1 VASQLR
7 VGSFFLCRLDLWTN
21 EWLQFERTL
30 TPKSGGENLMREVIY
45 AAAMVVLLA
54 GCASRSRAPAGNV
67 LLDDISVRGSGY
79 RVTRVDGV
87 PAQRAE
93 SALESV
99 VPYVL
104 LTPGEHTLS
113 VAGSA
118 DRSTTVTA
126 KFESGKRYR
135 LERSAEGLSVVEDG
149 SRP

>member
-1 VASQLR
+1 MRDVI
-7 VGSFFLCRLDLWTN
+7 FFAV
-21 EWLQFERTL
+21 
-30 TPKSGGENLMREVIY
+30 VI
-45 AAAMVVLLA
+45 ACLA
-54 GCASRSRAPAGNV
+54 GCSRSRSSAGNV

-93 SALESV
+93 SAVETV

-113 VAGSA
+113 VEAGSA

-135 LERSAEGLSVVEDG
+135 LERNAEGLSVVEDG
-149 SRP
+149 SR